1 MNVLLYVG
9 YYLQDRAVIRAVVEI
24 HLQSIIQ
31 WTLGLSS
38 HSGALTISLPG
49 YFTFNACTYF

>member
-1 MNVLLYVG
+1 
-9 YYLQDRAVIRAVVEI
+9 VVEI